1 MDIIFLSYSCQKS
14 PSIRKK
20 IYLKFKYHSGK
31 IFHKNLYWKKKTIN
45 SSLYSKNWNILRC
58 SRRISYFSK
67 RKLKLAT
74 CFRRKKK
81 WKKNPTP
88 LFHALDTFFFFF
100 LGPWK
105 NSLRTLYTVLLLLRS
120 LFFPVFTWS
129 CLTSSDVSLQVLTAT
144 LSLEM

>member
-1 MDIIFLSYSCQKS
+1 MLITSNLEMQMDIIFLSYSCQKS

-74 CFRRKKK
+74 CFRRKKTH
-81 WKKNPTP
+81 PFVP
-88 LFHALDTFFFFF
+88 CSRHFFFFF
-100 LGPWK
+100 F
-105 NSLRTLYTVLLLLRS
+105 RS
-120 LFFPVFTWS
+120 LGKFSKNFIH
-129 CLTSSDVSLQVLTAT
+129 CSSFA
-144 LSLEM
+144 